1 MTKREFYENII
12 NSTVTDEVIATAKDF
27 LAKMDAA
34 QASRS
39 SSANA
44 KRAEINKPI
53 LDGMLAFFEDNDGI
67 HTAAEVSTAL
77 EISVQKASA
86 LLRQMVASGLLT
98 VEDVNVPKRGK
109 QKGYKRAQA
118 ICRKKRRGET
128 LFFFLFFFFTF

>member
-12 NSTVTDEVIATAKDF
+12 NGTINDDVINTAKDY
-27 LAKMDAA
+27 LAKMNTA

-53 LDGMLAFFEDNDGI
+53 LDGMLAFFENSDGV
-67 HTAAEVSTAL
+67 HTAAEISAAL

-109 QKGYKRAQA
+109 QKGYKRA
-118 ICRKKRRGET
+118 
-128 LFFFLFFFFTF
+128 

>member
-12 NSTVTDEVIATAKDF
+12 NGTVTDEVIATAKDF

-53 LDGMLAFFEDNDGI
+53 LAGMLAFFEDNDGI

-109 QKGYKRAQA
+109 QKGYKRA
-118 ICRKKRRGET
+118 
-128 LFFFLFFFFTF
+128 

>member
-12 NSTVTDEVIATAKDF
+12 NGTVTDEVIATAKDF

-53 LDGMLAFFEDNDGI
+53 LDGMLAFFEGNDGI

-109 QKGYKRAQA
+109 QKGYKRA
-118 ICRKKRRGET
+118 
-128 LFFFLFFFFTF
+128 

>member
-12 NSTVTDEVIATAKDF
+12 NGTINDDVINTAKDY
-27 LAKMDAA
+27 LAKMNTA

-53 LDGMLAFFEDNDGI
+53 IDGMLAFFENSDGV
-67 HTAAEVSTAL
+67 HTAAEISTAL

-86 LLRQMVASGLLT
+86 LLRQMVATGLLT
-98 VEDVNVPKRGK
+98 VEDVNIPKRGK
-109 QKGYKRAQA
+109 QKGYKRA
-118 ICRKKRRGET
+118 
-128 LFFFLFFFFTF
+128 